1 MTIHTTVKPKK
12 EVTAVELISYE
23 SASVEEELEKV
34 EETINEELAT
44 ETVAEGK

>member
-1 MTIHTTVKPKK
+1 MRKYETVYIRRPDLD
-12 EVTAVELISYE
+12 EA
-23 SASVEEELEKV
+23 ASEAAIAKV